1 MGRVAAGNCG
11 KAVGD
16 SGNDSAILKDEKG
29 NAEGG
34 RQLRH
39 EDQIHEISE

>member
-16 SGNDSAILKDEKG
+16 SGNDTAILKRRKATLKEEG
-29 NAEGG
+29 N
-34 RQLRH
+34 
-39 EDQIHEISE
+39 